1 VALADAL
8 PARDRVWSSFDLER
22 KLSHLDDLSDQAS
35 NCLAHVGFR
44 PLPRR
49 ALAAEAR
56 LVAT

>member
-1 VALADAL
+1 VALADAF

-44 PLPRR
+44 PLPRL
-49 ALAAEAR
+49 ALAA
-56 LVAT
+56 